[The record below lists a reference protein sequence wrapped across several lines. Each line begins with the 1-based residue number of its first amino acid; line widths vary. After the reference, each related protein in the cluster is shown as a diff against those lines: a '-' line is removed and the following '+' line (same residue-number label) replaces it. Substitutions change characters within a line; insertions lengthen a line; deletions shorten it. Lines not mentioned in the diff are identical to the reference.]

1 MRLAIGASPSGI
13 VWLVVREGLALTAI
27 GLPVGLAGALA
38 AGTWIRTLLFD
49 VTPRDPET
57 FAAVGAILLVAAV
70 LATYLPARRAA
81 RVAPLDALGID

>member
-1 MRLAIGASPSGI
+1 MWVG
-13 VWLVVREGLALTAI
+13 REVARA
-27 GLPVGLAGALA
+27 
-38 AGTWIRTLLFD
+38 
-49 VTPRDPET
+49 DPET